1 MSNSSKIDRKN
12 AARAF
17 KEAAVPRGIFS
28 VICSVTG
35 EKWVGSSKNLGAQK
49 NSIWFQLNHGNFRIA
64 SLQSAWKQHGEQAFL
79 YEVVETLPEDIP
91 ELSLEDTLK
100 ERRSAWAA
108 ALQALE
114 IR

>member
-1 MSNSSKIDRKN
+1 M
-12 AARAF
+12 
-17 KEAAVPRGIFS
+17 PRGIF
-28 VICSVTG
+28 VITCSATG

-64 SLQSAWKQHGEQAFL
+64 SLQSAWKQHGELAFA
-79 YEVVETLPEDIP
+79 YEVVETLPEDFS

-100 ERRSAWAA
+100 ERRCAWAA
-108 ALQALE
+108 ELQAQE